1 MQILGLCK
9 GRHDLP
15 VDSYIFNDAIINP
28 TDIIAINKIVMESLQ
43 FYKNDSITIYV
54 TGLTVALIEVLNVCK
69 KFNISVILMHF
80 DISTSGYY
88 PQSVL

>member
-15 VDSYIFNDAIINP
+15 VDSYIFNDAIIP
-28 TDIIAINKIVMESLQ
+28 TDIVSINKVAFESLI
-43 FYKNDSITIYV
+43 FYKNDLITIYV
-54 TGLTVALIEVLNVCK
+54 KGLTVALIEVLNVCRI
-69 KFNISVILMHF
+69 FNISVVLMHY
-80 DISTSGYY
+80 DTLTSGYY